1 MDNCKNTRFSS
12 YNQYNHLLGVC
23 TYRRELET
31 TQVMRLSQNVEDRLE
46 DIQELI
52 KDRENEIVY
61 DVLEPISTKCQVSF
75 LNPVS
80 EGSAKNPR
88 IFELP
93 VGGMTRH
100 INNGFHKII
109 QCIPN
114 KGIVGLKCFSEDGQG
129 GFLVPHEN
137 TRNNLYIM
145 ATPHSNEHIELVW
158 SELNGLW
165 FVLNYS
171 GHFENVNPNDLGGSV
186 LNIQEP
192 SVASSMVD
200 QDIDDSKIPSASG
213 WKNRTD
219 TYTLGPSGEYLD
231 KIKEQKESN
240 DDSSTTPTDSSTTPA
255 DSSTTPTDSSTTP
268 TDSST
273 TPADSSTTPADSST
287 TPTDSS
293 TTPAETDTDSK
304 SDSEHNQNTVE
315 KVETH
320 ANSKIKNNN

>member
-1 MDNCKNTRFSS
+1 MDDNCKNTRFSS
-12 YNQYNHLLGVC
+12 YNQYNHLLGTC
-23 TYRRELET
+23 TYRRELDS
-31 TQVMRLSQNVEDRLE
+31 TQVARLSQNVEDRLDE
-46 DIQELI
+46 IQELI

-61 DVLEPISTKCQVSF
+61 DVLEPISTLCKVSF
-75 LNPVS
+75 LNPIS

-109 QCIPN
+109 NAIPN
-114 KGIVGLKCFSEDGQG
+114 KGIIGIKCFSEDGLG

-145 ATPHSNEHIELVW
+145 ATPHSNEHIELIW

-192 SVASSMVD
+192 NVATSLVD
-200 QDIDDSKIPSASG
+200 QNIDDSKIASAVG

-219 TYTLGPSGEYLD
+219 TYTLGPSGEYLE
-231 KIKEQKESN
+231 KIKEKKESN
-240 DDSSTTPTDSSTTPA
+240 

-273 TPADSSTTPADSST
+273 THAETNTDTNSDSSP
-287 TPTDSS
+287 
-293 TTPAETDTDSK
+293 
-304 SDSEHNQNTVE
+304 NQNTVE
-315 KVETH
+315 KVETA
-320 ANSKIKNNN
+320 ANSKIKNDS